1 MGGMAVTYHVDHKA
15 DEAAAVDTVLAR
27 LKSDGVVADEADYA
41 RDCFEAL
48 RREVKATFEVP
59 DTTISPVME
68 RLLYMLACVR
78 RPRRIVAL
86 GVFCGNTLVWNVGPT
101 CGSGNVFHAEC
112 CVGVDIKADAIAL
125 AKKNF
130 AKLPNAEH
138 VELLTEDG
146 LDTCRRIAPGIDYL
160 YLDADDKTRGKG
172 LYLLMLNATYP
183 KLADDAWVLAHDTR
197 CPRAGFSEQFKE
209 YLAFVRDPV
218 NFRQSISFDVD
229 EYGLELS
236 IR

>member
-1 MGGMAVTYHVDHKA
+1 MAVTYHVDHNA
-15 DEAAAVDTVLAR
+15 DEWAGVDTILAR
-27 LKSDGVVADEADYA
+27 LRSDGVVADEADYA
-41 RDCFEAL
+41 RDCFDAL

-78 RPRRIVAL
+78 RPRRILAL
-86 GVFCGNTLVWNVGPT
+86 GICCGNTLVWNVGPT
-101 CGSGNVFHAEC
+101 CGSGNVFHAERC
-112 CVGVDIKADAIAL
+112 LGVDIKTDAITL
-125 AKKNF
+125 ARKNF
-130 AKLPNAEH
+130 AKLSNAEH
-138 VELLTEDG
+138 VELLAEDG

-160 YLDADDKTRGKG
+160 YLDADDKMHGKG
-172 LYLLMLNATYP
+172 LYLLMLDAIYP

-197 CPRAGFSEQFKE
+197 CPRAGLPEQFKE
-209 YLAFVRDPV
+209 YLTFVRDPA

>member
-15 DEAAAVDTVLAR
+15 DEGAAVDTILAR
-27 LKSDGVVADEADYA
+27 LNSDGVVGDEADYA

-78 RPRRIVAL
+78 RPRRILAL
-86 GVFCGNTLVWNVGPT
+86 GIFCGNTLVWSVGPT
-101 CGSGNVFHAEC
+101 CGSENVFHADHC
-112 CVGVDIKADAIAL
+112 LGVDIKADAIAL
-125 AKKNF
+125 ARKNF
-130 AKLPNAEH
+130 AKLPNSEH

-160 YLDADDKTRGKG
+160 YLDADDKTHGKG
-172 LYLLMLNATYP
+172 LYLLMLNALYP

-197 CPRAGFSEQFKE
+197 YPRAGFPEQLKE
-209 YLAFVRDPV
+209 YLAFVRDHAS
-218 NFRQSISFDVD
+218 FRQSISFDVD